1 MTISRGPFEED
12 VYFVLTYDD
21 GSNSA
26 IPLGEAADLLP
37 WLQELPGFDKRDVH
51 PRDGSQCGR
60 HIGVVAPVA
69 RLPRAQQISA
79 LYCAGLALISQTCSA
94 CRF

>member
-1 MTISRGPFEED
+1 MTTSRGPFEED

-37 WLQELPGFDKRDVH
+37 WLQELPGSDKRDVQ
-51 PRDGSQCGR
+51 PRDGSQ
-60 HIGVVAPVA
+60 
-69 RLPRAQQISA
+69 
-79 LYCAGLALISQTCSA
+79 
-94 CRF
+94 

>member
-1 MTISRGPFEED
+1 MTTSRGPFEED

-37 WLQELPGFDKRDVH
+37 WLQELPGFDNETF
-51 PRDGSQCGR
+51 
-60 HIGVVAPVA
+60 I
-69 RLPRAQQISA
+69 RAMAVSAEGISA
-79 LYCAGLALISQTCSA
+79 LW
-94 CRF
+94 RR